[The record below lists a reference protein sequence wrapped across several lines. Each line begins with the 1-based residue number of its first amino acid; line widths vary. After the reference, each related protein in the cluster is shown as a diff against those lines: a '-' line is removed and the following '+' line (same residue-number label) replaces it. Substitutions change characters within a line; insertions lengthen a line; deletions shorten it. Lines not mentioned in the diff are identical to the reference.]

1 MRATK
6 LALTVKENLKS
17 NKLLGWLI
25 SELTSSKFVDRML
38 LEDAVVYTGLLVL
51 QNWIGL
57 EVF

>member
-1 MRATK
+1 MRATN

-38 LEDAVVYTGLLVL
+38 LEDAVVYTGLLVS
-51 QNWIGL
+51 QDWIGL